1 MNMYPESLEDLI
13 EGFKILPGIG
23 EKTAERLAFYILNI
37 DEERASFFSESIIN
51 AKKNLHK
58 CPICSN
64 ITDKEKCNIC
74 SSLTRDNKILCIVED
89 PRNIFVFE
97 KTGSFKGFYHVL
109 DNLISPLE
117 GINPEDIG
125 IEKLVKRI
133 ENSSFSEIIIAVKP
147 TIEGETTS
155 LYIKKILEG
164 LNVKV
169 TRIASGIPLGADIE
183 YIDSLTLE
191 RALIDRKEIE

>member
-1 MNMYPESLEDLI
+1 MYPESLEDLI
-13 EGFKILPGIG
+13 EGLKLLPGIG
-23 EKTAERLAFYILNI
+23 EKTAERLAFHILNM
-37 DEERASFFSESIIN
+37 DEDKTNFFAESIVN
-51 AKKNLHK
+51 AKQKLHK

-64 ITDKEKCNIC
+64 ITDKDNCNIC
-74 SSLTRDNKILCIVED
+74 LSDSRDKNTLCVVED
-89 PRNIFVFE
+89 PKSIFLFE
-97 KTGSFKGFYHVL
+97 RTGSFKGMYHVL
-109 DNLISPLE
+109 DNLISPLD

-133 ENSSFSEIIIAVKP
+133 ENSNFSEIIIAVKP

-164 LNVKV
+164 LNIKV

>member
-1 MNMYPESLEDLI
+1 MYPESLQDLI
-13 EGFKILPGIG
+13 EAFKLLPGIG
-23 EKTAERLAFYILNI
+23 EKTAERLAFFMLNI
-37 DEERASFFSESIIN
+37 DDEKAQFFSESILN
-51 AKKNLHK
+51 AKEKLHK

-64 ITDKEKCNIC
+64 ITDKDICNIC
-74 SSLTRDNKILCIVED
+74 SSDNRDTQTLCIVED
-89 PRNIFVFE
+89 CKSIFLFE
-97 KTGSFKGFYHVL
+97 KTGSFHGMYHVI
-109 DNLISPLE
+109 DNLISPLD
-117 GINPEDIG
+117 GINPEDVG
-125 IEKLVKRI
+125 IEKLVNRVEK
-133 ENSSFSEIIIAVKP
+133 NQFKEIIIAVKP

-169 TRIASGIPLGADIE
+169 TRIASGVPLGADIE